1 MNSRDFLLEIGVEEM
16 PARYVQDALIQLET
30 KLKDWLKEHG
40 LVYRQIVSYATP
52 RRLAVLIKELAE
64 RQADREEEVRGP
76 AKKIALDE
84 EGNWTKAAQGYARS
98 QGPDLAEL
106 TFREVKG
113 VEYSFVE
120 KKIKG
125 KETATLLPKLTEL
138 ITGLTFPK
146 HMRWGAY
153 DLRFVRPIRWL
164 VALFG

>member
-1 MNSRDFLLEIGVEEM
+1 MSSRDFLLEIGVEEM

-84 EGNWTKAAQGYARS
+84 EGNWTKAAQGFARS
-98 QGPDLAEL
+98 QGVDLAAAY
-106 TFREVKG
+106 FPRSKG
-113 VEYSFVE
+113 SGIHFCR
-120 KKIKG
+120 KK
-125 KETATLLPKLTEL
+125 
-138 ITGLTFPK
+138 
-146 HMRWGAY
+146 
-153 DLRFVRPIRWL
+153 D
-164 VALFG
+164 